1 MILKSDRGKN
11 EKENC
16 RDCFLFIFLLAMAFY
31 MDSSEGSLDGNN
43 IRRNKVGEG
52 SQQVDLILNAKGL
65 KKDYKYS
72 IDVKEEL
79 PTKGAG

>member
-1 MILKSDRGKN
+1 MKKKIV
-11 EKENC
+11 EIA
-16 RDCFLFIFLLAMAFY
+16 FLFIFLLAMAFY

-52 SQQVDLILNAKGL
+52 SQHVDLILNAKGL

-79 PTKGAG
+79 PTKEQADRRGKRGNR